1 MSVNCPPV
9 PPGALAPGDFAPW
22 FTLSSDLR
30 KDFSLSSLGGL
41 RTLLFLFGTSSAG
54 EVAAF
59 LAELE
64 KHAPRLQQLGIIV
77 VGISMV
83 AADRARLIREPVPW
97 MRVLFDDNGAVSRQ
111 YGVYRGGN
119 DYFPT
124 MLLLNENL
132 RVVEVLPLREPT
144 ELIRQ
149 TIEAVERLPIADPY
163 GAARLQAP
171 VLLIPHVLSA
181 GLCQELID
189 HHHLSGGVDSAFM
202 QERDGMTHAVLDHTF
217 KRRRDVH
224 LIEPVLLSKVN
235 RQITRRVT
243 PEVFKAF
250 QFQITRFE
258 RHLIACYSGEDR
270 GEFAAHRDNTTR
282 GTAHRRF
289 AMTLNLNE
297 GAYEGG
303 ELRFPEY
310 GNALFRPRTG
320 EAVLFSCSLQHQAM
334 PVTKGRRFALL
345 SFFYDEPAR
354 QVREANLSFVTD
366 G

>member
-1 MSVNCPPV
+1 MPVNYPPI
-9 PPGALAPGDFAPW
+9 PPGRLAPGDFAPW
-22 FTLSSDLR
+22 FTLPSDLQ

-41 RTLLFLFGTSSAG
+41 RTLLFLFGTSRAA

-64 KHAPRLQQLGIIV
+64 KQIPRLGELGVIV

-83 AADRARLIREPVPW
+83 AADRAPLVLKPLPW
-97 MRVLFDDNGAVSRQ
+97 MRVLIDDDGSVSRQ
-111 YGVYRGGN
+111 YGVYHGGS

-124 MLLLNENL
+124 VMLLNENL
-132 RVVEVLPLREPT
+132 RVTDVLPLRDSK

-149 TIEAVERLPIADPY
+149 TIDAVERLPIADPY
-163 GAARLQAP
+163 RSARPQAP
-171 VLLIPHVLSA
+171 VLLIPHLLSPA
-181 GLCQELID
+181 LCQELID
-189 HHHLSGGVDSAFM
+189 HHELSGGVDSAFM
-202 QERDGMTHAVLDHTF
+202 QERDGKTHAVLDHTF

-224 LIEPVLLSKVN
+224 LVDPGLLSKVN

-258 RHLIACYSGEDR
+258 RHLIACYSAKDR

-297 GAYEGG
+297 DAYEGG

-320 EAVLFSCSLQHQAM
+320 EAVLFSCSLQHQAL

-354 QVREANLSFVTD
+354 LVREANLSFVAD
-366 G
+366 P